1 MSTKELRDNKSK
13 DSVQNFMK
21 EAIRVGERALK
32 IMIQEEQNVAGAL
45 CFDQL
50 FKSMFYKFDQ
60 AFK

>member
-1 MSTKELRDNKSK
+1 
-13 DSVQNFMK
+13 MK

-50 FKSMFYKFDQ
+50 FKSMFYKFD
-60 AFK
+60 